1 MPRPFATLI
10 TIILGYIDAIISI
23 FNNYTISLAGITG
36 ENFFSAAKSATKI
49 FRRNLLS
56 GLFGGKFCIYF
67 MREFLLTCYR
77 SFNATYHLYWY
88 SCDCFIIWVRCL
100 YLCNT

>member
-10 TIILGYIDAIISI
+10 TLLLGYIDALISI

-56 GLFGGKFCIYF
+56 GLFGGKKEKKK
-67 MREFLLTCYR
+67 RER
-77 SFNATYHLYWY
+77 
-88 SCDCFIIWVRCL
+88 
-100 YLCNT
+100 